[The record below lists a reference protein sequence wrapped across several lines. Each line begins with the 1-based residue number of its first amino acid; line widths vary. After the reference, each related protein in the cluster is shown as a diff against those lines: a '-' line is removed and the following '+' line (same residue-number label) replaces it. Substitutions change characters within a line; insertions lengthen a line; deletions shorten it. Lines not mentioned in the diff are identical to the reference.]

1 MKKRWISL
9 LMTGVMLGTLC
20 TGCGGKS
27 NTADTSK
34 LSSVKEKQDKNA
46 TIKLTLWG
54 TADDEKLLQT
64 MIDSFKEK
72 YKGEAQFEITFTAV
86 EESVCKDTA
95 TNDVENCADVFSFA
109 DDQLAAFA
117 ASGILKPLDDAARVK
132 EETLEAAYEA
142 ATINDKLYAYPMT
155 ADNGYFLYYNKKYI
169 KDSDVE
175 TMDSLLQAAKKQS
188 SHVSMDLGSGW
199 YLYSFFANTGLKL
212 KLNDDGITNSCNWNS
227 KKGKVKG
234 VDVANALLRIVNSG
248 GLQSGGDDS
257 LLAGAKAGSVVA
269 GVSGVWLGDSLRE
282 IWGDNLGATKLPTY
296 TVAGKQVQMG
306 SYSGYKFVGVNA
318 YSQNKEWATKLAQ
331 WLTNEENQTLRFEQ
345 RGLGPAN
352 ANAADSS
359 SVKNNVA
366 IHALLEQSKYA
377 SLQRVGGKY
386 WDPTSVFGNTI
397 ASGNATGKNLQHLL
411 DEMVKGITALN

>member
-1 MKKRWISL
+1 MR
-9 LMTGVMLGTLC
+9 
-20 TGCGGKS
+20 
-27 NTADTSK
+27 
-34 LSSVKEKQDKNA
+34 
-46 TIKLTLWG
+46 
-54 TADDEKLLQT
+54 
-64 MIDSFKEK
+64 
-72 YKGEAQFEITFTAV
+72 
-86 EESVCKDTA
+86 
-95 TNDVENCADVFSFA
+95 
-109 DDQLAAFA
+109 
-117 ASGILKPLDDAARVK
+117 
-132 EETLEAAYEA
+132 A

-175 TMDSLLQAAKKQS
+175 TMDSLIQAAKKQS